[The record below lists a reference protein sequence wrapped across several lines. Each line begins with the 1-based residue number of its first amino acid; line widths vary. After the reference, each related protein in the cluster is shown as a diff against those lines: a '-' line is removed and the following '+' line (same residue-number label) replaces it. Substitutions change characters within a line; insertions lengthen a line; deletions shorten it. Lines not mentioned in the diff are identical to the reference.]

1 MSSRDIE
8 REGPLP
14 KVDDD
19 SELVGENDKRGLPDD
34 GSGPHDH
41 ERVTRPVTL
50 PAHGAGAYPAPV
62 FTEGTAGAT
71 DEGAADDEEDG
82 ESSS

>member
-1 MSSRDIE
+1 MSMRDVE

-19 SELVGENDKRGLPDD
+19 SELVGENDKLAKPDD
-34 GSGPHDH
+34 GRGPHDDQLGP
-41 ERVTRPVTL
+41 RPVTL

-62 FTEGTAGAT
+62 FTERDVSAT
-71 DEGAADDEEDG
+71 ESDEDDDA
-82 ESSS
+82 SS

>member
-1 MSSRDIE
+1 MSSRDTG

-34 GSGPHDH
+34 GRGPHDQ

-50 PAHGAGAYPAPV
+50 PAHGGGAYPVPV
-62 FTEGTAGAT
+62 FTET
-71 DEGAADDEEDG
+71 DEEDG
-82 ESSS
+82 ASSS